1 MTGQT
6 VTCGHYLPM
15 KPERIIGFDFGLKRI
30 GVALGNRLTLST
42 QSLTTLAAKE
52 GKPDWNQLKALVEE
66 WDPEKMI
73 VGVPQFDDNAHPT
86 GQLALRFARQLEGR
100 YGIPVETIDE
110 YLSSVE
116 AASRVKRDPSKKTQK
131 MGLDAEAAQ
140 IILQT
145 WLAQQMQQ
153 ER

>member
-1 MTGQT
+1 M
-6 VTCGHYLPM
+6 L
-15 KPERIIGFDFGLKRI
+15 PERILGFDFGIKRI
-30 GVALGNRLTLST
+30 GVAVGNGITQST
-42 QSLTTLAAKE
+42 QSLTTLTAKQ
-52 GKPDWNQLKALVEE
+52 GKPDWKQLESIIRE
-66 WDPEKMI
+66 WHPEKMI

-116 AASRVKRDPSKKTQK
+116 AVSRMKTDPAKISQK
-131 MGLDAEAAQ
+131 MSLDAEAAQ

-145 WLAQQMQQ
+145 WLAEQMRQ
-153 ER
+153 EL